1 MKNITFLKSCLL
13 LAAVMTLFSCEKYSE
28 DDDWGSKEA
37 NSTLVVRT
45 RAAMAVVDDEAK
57 VSYPVNI
64 YIFNGSGVC
73 VGVETISSDADELKL
88 SLPEGRYD
96 VYAIAGAEADDYDL
110 PTKEDAMEETVIAL
124 KDGHAHGDLMTAGN
138 SVSLAYGEE
147 NTLTLS
153 LERKVMMLETV
164 TINNVPS
171 NVTAVSVTVAPLY
184 ENIMLNGG
192 YSGDNGEYTVSL
204 AKEGTGNTW
213 KSEAGVYLPEA
224 SAAATV
230 KVSFTT
236 DDKTISYSYT
246 CPEELKANYKINI
259 SGTYSGDGV
268 ELNGSIIGETWA
280 GTTNVTFEFSDEG
293 SSESGVTGDDETP
306 GNDVGPEVG
315 TLYEGCYVLRKELQ
329 DGNTVVTL
337 MSVESKRS
345 LDFEENDEQEQ
356 IKSVMDAGIE
366 ELTQDLNVDG
376 IYGWRLA
383 TLEDMEYIKS
393 HPDQMKEGFY
403 AVTKKNFL
411 ITNTTWY
418 YYEKEGGNVGMFNS
432 VNGVTDDLF
441 SSGQCYLYAFTTLT
455 FTK

>member
-1 MKNITFLKSCLL
+1 MKNITFLKSFLL
-13 LAAVMTLFSCEKYSE
+13 LVAVMTLFSCEKYSE

-45 RAAMAVVDDEAK
+45 RAAMAVVDEEAK

-110 PTKEDAMEETVIAL
+110 PTKENATEDAVIAL

-213 KSEAGVYLPEA
+213 KSEASVYLPEA

-280 GTTNVTFEFSDEG
+280 GTTNVTFEFSDNG

-306 GNDVGPEVG
+306 SNDVAPEVG
-315 TLYEGCYVLRKELQ
+315 TLYEGCYVLRKEQ
-329 DGNTVVTL
+329 PDGNTVVTL
-337 MSVESKRS
+337 MSVEQDRYF
-345 LDFEENDEQEQ
+345 DGFEQGDQEALRAAVD
-356 IKSVMDAGIE
+356 KTFKEWGIE
-366 ELTQDLNVDG
+366 GVPE
-376 IYGWRLA
+376 WRLP
-383 TLEDMEYIKS
+383 TLEEVEYLRSNFSEIQKS
-393 HPDQMKEGFY
+393 FESVAEEQFFVM
-403 AVTKKNFL
+403 
-411 ITNTTWY
+411 
-418 YYEKEGGNVGMFNS
+418 GN
-432 VNGVTDDLF
+432 
-441 SSGQCYLYAFTTLT
+441 YLYQSDNGEISCYSLSDGGKPVPAPGKCLLRAFTTLL

>member
-1 MKNITFLKSCLL
+1 MKNITFLKSFLL
-13 LAAVMTLFSCEKYSE
+13 LVAVMTLFSCEKYSE

-45 RAAMAVVDDEAK
+45 RAAMAVVDEEAK

-96 VYAIAGAEADDYDL
+96 VYAIAGAEADDYEL
-110 PTKEDAMEETVIAL
+110 PTKEDATEDAVIAL

-204 AKEGTGNTW
+204 AKGETGNTW
-213 KSEAGVYLPEA
+213 KSEASVYLPEA

-280 GTTNVTFEFSDEG
+280 GTTNVTFEFSDNG

-306 GNDVGPEVG
+306 SNDVAPEVG
-315 TLYEGCYVLRKELQ
+315 TLYEGCYVLRKEQ
-329 DGNTVVTL
+329 PDGNTVVTL
-337 MSVESKRS
+337 MSVEQDRYF
-345 LDFEENDEQEQ
+345 DGFEQGDQEALRAAVD
-356 IKSVMDAGIE
+356 KTFKEWGIE
-366 ELTQDLNVDG
+366 GVPE
-376 IYGWRLA
+376 WRLP
-383 TLEDMEYIKS
+383 TLEEVEYLRSNFSEIQKS
-393 HPDQMKEGFY
+393 FESVAEEQFFVM
-403 AVTKKNFL
+403 
-411 ITNTTWY
+411 
-418 YYEKEGGNVGMFNS
+418 GN
-432 VNGVTDDLF
+432 
-441 SSGQCYLYAFTTLT
+441 YLYQSDNGEISCYSLSDGGKPVPAPGKCLLRAFTTLL

>member
-1 MKNITFLKSCLL
+1 MKNITFLKSFLL
-13 LAAVMTLFSCEKYSE
+13 LVAVMTLFSCEKYSE

-45 RAAMAVVDDEAK
+45 RAAMAVVDEEAK

-110 PTKEDAMEETVIAL
+110 PTKENATEDAVIAL

-204 AKEGTGNTW
+204 AKGETGNTW
-213 KSEAGVYLPEA
+213 KSEASVYLPEA

-280 GTTNVTFEFSDEG
+280 GTTNVTFEFSDNG

-306 GNDVGPEVG
+306 SNDVAPEVG
-315 TLYEGCYVLRKELQ
+315 TLYEGCYVLRKEQ
-329 DGNTVVTL
+329 PDGNTVVTL
-337 MSVESKRS
+337 MSVEQDRYF
-345 LDFEENDEQEQ
+345 DGFEQGDQEALRAAVD
-356 IKSVMDAGIE
+356 KTFKEWGIE
-366 ELTQDLNVDG
+366 GVPE
-376 IYGWRLA
+376 WRLP
-383 TLEDMEYIKS
+383 TLEEVEYLRSNFSEIQKS
-393 HPDQMKEGFY
+393 FESVAEEQFFVM
-403 AVTKKNFL
+403 
-411 ITNTTWY
+411 
-418 YYEKEGGNVGMFNS
+418 GN
-432 VNGVTDDLF
+432 
-441 SSGQCYLYAFTTLT
+441 YLYQSDNGEISCYSLSDGGKPVPAPGKCLLRAFTTLL

>member
-110 PTKEDAMEETVIAL
+110 PTKEDATEEAVIAL

-204 AKEGTGNTW
+204 AKGETGNTW

-280 GTTNVTFEFSDEG
+280 GTTNVTFEFSDNG
-293 SSESGVTGDDETP
+293 SSDETP
-306 GNDVGPEVG
+306 SNDVGPEVG
-315 TLYEGCYVLRKELQ
+315 TMYEGCYVLRKELQ

-418 YYEKEGGNVGMFNS
+418 YYKKEGGNVGMFNS
-432 VNGVTDDLF
+432 VDGVTDDLF

>member
-1 MKNITFLKSCLL
+1 M
-13 LAAVMTLFSCEKYSE
+13 
-28 DDDWGSKEA
+28 
-37 NSTLVVRT
+37 VVRT
-45 RAAMAVVDDEAK
+45 RAAMAVVDEEAK

-110 PTKEDAMEETVIAL
+110 PTKENATEEAVIAL

-204 AKEGTGNTW
+204 AKGETGNTW
-213 KSEAGVYLPEA
+213 KSGASVYLPEA

-280 GTTNVTFEFSDEG
+280 GTTNVTFEFSDNG

-306 GNDVGPEVG
+306 SNDVAPEVG
-315 TLYEGCYVLRKELQ
+315 TLYEGCYVLRKEQ
-329 DGNTVVTL
+329 PDGKTVVTL
-337 MSVESKRS
+337 MSVEQDRYFDGFEQGDQES
-345 LDFEENDEQEQ
+345 LRAAVDKTFKEW
-356 IKSVMDAGIE
+356 GIE
-366 ELTQDLNVDG
+366 GVPE
-376 IYGWRLA
+376 WRLP
-383 TLEDMEYIKS
+383 TLEEVEYLRSNFSEIQKS
-393 HPDQMKEGFY
+393 FESVAEEQFFVM
-403 AVTKKNFL
+403 
-411 ITNTTWY
+411 
-418 YYEKEGGNVGMFNS
+418 GN
-432 VNGVTDDLF
+432 
-441 SSGQCYLYAFTTLT
+441 YLYQSDNGEISCYSLSDGGKPVPAPGKCLLRAFTTLT

>member
-1 MKNITFLKSCLL
+1 MKNITFLKSFLL
-13 LAAVMTLFSCEKYSE
+13 LVAVMTLFSCEKYSG
-28 DDDWGSKEA
+28 DDDWESKEA

-45 RAAMAVVDDEAK
+45 RAAMAVVDEEAK

-96 VYAIAGAEADDYDL
+96 VYAIAGAEADDYEL
-110 PTKEDAMEETVIAL
+110 PTKEDATEDAVIAL

-204 AKEGTGNTW
+204 AKGETGNTW
-213 KSEAGVYLPEA
+213 KSGASVYLPEA

-280 GTTNVTFEFSDEG
+280 GTTNVTFEFSDNG

-306 GNDVGPEVG
+306 SNDVAPEVG
-315 TLYEGCYVLRKELQ
+315 TLYEGCYVLRKEQ
-329 DGNTVVTL
+329 PDGKTVVTL
-337 MSVESKRS
+337 MSVEQDRYFDGFEQGDQES
-345 LDFEENDEQEQ
+345 LRAAVDKTFEEW
-356 IKSVMDAGIE
+356 GIE
-366 ELTQDLNVDG
+366 GFPE
-376 IYGWRLA
+376 WRLP
-383 TLEDMEYIKS
+383 TLEEVEYLRSNFSEIQKS
-393 HPDQMKEGFY
+393 FE
-403 AVTKKNFL
+403 
-411 ITNTTWY
+411 
-418 YYEKEGGNVGMFNS
+418 S
-432 VNGVTDDLF
+432 VAK
-441 SSGQCYLYAFTTLT
+441 GQFFVMGDYLYQSGNEISCYSLKDGGVSVPAPGKCLLRAFTTLT